1 MKVGIMVKIERF
13 EGYSTMV
20 EELEGMKFII
30 NLPVY
35 WKIDEDSMKNEK
47 WNLPVKLLEKVV
59 ALIKEGRLRPEEGEI
74 FEKEDGETLVYGTK
88 LTGFILLK
96 PVLQGIDGNSLQI
109 IPLYKEEISFA
120 RRMGWR
126 RLRNMFKYLT
136 PEELSFISPDRY
148 NIITDID
155 GRRNCF

>member
-1 MKVGIMVKIERF
+1 MVKIESLENYF
-13 EGYSTMV
+13 AIT

-30 NLPVY
+30 NLPSY
-35 WKIDEDSMKNEK
+35 WKIDENSMKNEK

-59 ALIKEGRLRPEEGEI
+59 ALIKEGRLMPEEGEI
-74 FEKEDGETLVYGTK
+74 FEKEDGEMLVYATK

>member
-1 MKVGIMVKIERF
+1 MVKIERF
-13 EGYSTMV
+13 EDYSTMV

-136 PEELSFISPDRY
+136 PEELNFISSDRY

>member
-1 MKVGIMVKIERF
+1 MVKIERF

-35 WKIDEDSMKNEK
+35 GKIDEDSMKNEK
-47 WNLPVKLLEKVV
+47 WNLSERLLEKVA

-136 PEELSFISPDRY
+136 PEELNFISPDRY

-155 GRRNCF
+155 GRKNCF

>member
-1 MKVGIMVKIERF
+1 MVKIESLENYF
-13 EGYSTMV
+13 AIT

-30 NLPVY
+30 NLPSY
-35 WKIDEDSMKNEK
+35 WKIDENSMKNEK
-47 WNLPVKLLEKVV
+47 WNLPVRLLEKVV

-88 LTGFILLK
+88 LTGFILFK

>member
-59 ALIKEGRLRPEEGEI
+59 ALIKEGRLIPEEGEI

-96 PVLQGIDGNSLQI
+96 PVLQEIDGNSLQI

>member
-1 MKVGIMVKIERF
+1 MKVGIMVKIESLENYF
-13 EGYSTMV
+13 AIT

-30 NLPVY
+30 NLPSY
-35 WKIDEDSMKNEK
+35 WKIDENSMKNEK
-47 WNLPVKLLEKVV
+47 WNLPVRLLEKVV
-59 ALIKEGRLRPEEGEI
+59 ALVKEGRLRAEEGEI
-74 FEKEDGETLVYGTK
+74 FKKEDGEMLIYATK

-136 PEELSFISPDRY
+136 PEELNFISPDRY

-155 GRRNCF
+155 GRKNCF

>member
-13 EGYSTMV
+13 GDYSTMV

-35 WKIDEDSMKNEK
+35 WKSDEDSMKNEK

>member
-1 MKVGIMVKIERF
+1 MKAGIMIKIEKYENCSTIVEKNGKMRF
-13 EGYSTMV
+13 
-20 EELEGMKFII
+20 LI
-30 NLPVY
+30 NLPSDC
-35 WKIDEDSMKNEK
+35 KLDEGCLRDNE
-47 WNLPVKLLEKVV
+47 WNWSVKLLQEIWE
-59 ALIKEGRLRPEEGEI
+59 LIKAGKIKAEEGSI
-74 FEKEDGETLVYGTK
+74 FEKEAGETLGFGTK

-96 PVLQGIDGNSLQI
+96 PVLKDIDSNSLQL

-136 PEELSFISPDRY
+136 KEELNIISNDRY

-155 GRRNCF
+155 GRRNSF

>member
-136 PEELSFISPDRY
+136 PEELNFISPDRY

>member
-35 WKIDEDSMKNEK
+35 GKIDEDSMKNEK
-47 WNLPVKLLEKVV
+47 WNLSERLLEKVA

-136 PEELSFISPDRY
+136 PEELNFISPDRY

>member
-1 MKVGIMVKIERF
+1 MVKIERF
-13 EGYSTMV
+13 EDYFIMV
-20 EELEGMKFII
+20 EEFEGMKFII

-47 WNLPVKLLEKVV
+47 WNLPVRLLEKVV
-59 ALIKEGRLRPEEGEI
+59 ALVKEGRLRPEEGEI

>member
-30 NLPVY
+30 NLPAY
-35 WKIDEDSMKNEK
+35 GKIDEDSMKNEK
-47 WNLPVKLLEKVV
+47 WNLPLRLLEKVL

-136 PEELSFISPDRY
+136 PEELNFISPDRY

>member
-1 MKVGIMVKIERF
+1 MKVGIMVKIESLENYF
-13 EGYSTMV
+13 AIT

-30 NLPVY
+30 NLPSY
-35 WKIDEDSMKNEK
+35 WKIDENSMKNEK

-59 ALIKEGRLRPEEGEI
+59 ALIKEGRLMPEEGEI
-74 FEKEDGETLVYGTK
+74 FEKEDGESLVYDTK

-109 IPLYKEEISFA
+109 IPLYKEEISFV

-136 PEELSFISPDRY
+136 PEELNFISPDRY

>member
-47 WNLPVKLLEKVV
+47 WNLPLRLLEKVL

-155 GRRNCF
+155 GRKNCF

>member
-13 EGYSTMV
+13 EDYSTMV

-136 PEELSFISPDRY
+136 PEELNFISPDRY

-155 GRRNCF
+155 GRKNCF

>member
-47 WNLPVKLLEKVV
+47 WNLPLRLLEKVL

-74 FEKEDGETLVYGTK
+74 FEKEDGEMLVYGTK

>member
-1 MKVGIMVKIERF
+1 MVKIERF

-47 WNLPVKLLEKVV
+47 WNLLVKLLEKVV

-96 PVLQGIDGNSLQI
+96 PVLQGIDGDSLQI

-120 RRMGWR
+120 RRMGCR

-136 PEELSFISPDRY
+136 PEELNFISPDRY

>member
-47 WNLPVKLLEKVV
+47 WNLLVKLLEKVV

-96 PVLQGIDGNSLQI
+96 PVLQGIDGDSLQI

-120 RRMGWR
+120 RRMGCR

-136 PEELSFISPDRY
+136 PEELNFISPDRY

>member
-1 MKVGIMVKIERF
+1 MKVGIMVKIEKF

-30 NLPVY
+30 NLPAY
-35 WKIDEDSMKNEK
+35 GKIDEDSMKNEK
-47 WNLPVKLLEKVV
+47 WNLPLRLLEKVV
-59 ALIKEGRLRPEEGEI
+59 ALIKEGGLRPEEGEI

-96 PVLQGIDGNSLQI
+96 PMLQGIDGNSLQI

-136 PEELSFISPDRY
+136 PEELNFISPDRY

>member
-74 FEKEDGETLVYGTK
+74 FEKENGETLVYGTK

-96 PVLQGIDGNSLQI
+96 PVLQGIDGDSLQI

-155 GRRNCF
+155 GRRNCL

>member
-1 MKVGIMVKIERF
+1 MVKIERF

-35 WKIDEDSMKNEK
+35 GKIDEDSMKNEK
-47 WNLPVKLLEKVV
+47 WNLSERLLEKVV

-96 PVLQGIDGNSLQI
+96 PVLQGIDGNSIQI

-136 PEELSFISPDRY
+136 PEELNFISPDRY

>member
-35 WKIDEDSMKNEK
+35 GKIDEDSMKNEK
-47 WNLPVKLLEKVV
+47 WNLSERLLEKVA
-59 ALIKEGRLRPEEGEI
+59 ALIKEGRLRQEEGEI

-136 PEELSFISPDRY
+136 PEELNFISPDRY

-155 GRRNCF
+155 GRKNCF

>member
-35 WKIDEDSMKNEK
+35 WKIDENSMKNEK
-47 WNLPVKLLEKVV
+47 WSWPLRLLEKMV
-59 ALIKEGRLRPEEGEI
+59 IMINEGRLRAEEGEI
-74 FEKEDGETLVYGTK
+74 FEKEDGEMLAYGTK

-136 PEELSFISPDRY
+136 PEELNFISPDRY

-155 GRRNCF
+155 GRKNCF

>member
-1 MKVGIMVKIERF
+1 MVKIESLENYF
-13 EGYSTMV
+13 AIT

-30 NLPVY
+30 NLPSY
-35 WKIDEDSMKNEK
+35 WKIDENSMKNEK
-47 WNLPVKLLEKVV
+47 WNLPVRLLEKVV
-59 ALIKEGRLRPEEGEI
+59 ALVKEGRLRAEEGEI
-74 FEKEDGETLVYGTK
+74 FEKEDGEMLVYGTK

-96 PVLQGIDGNSLQI
+96 PVLQGIDGNSLQL

-136 PEELSFISPDRY
+136 PEELNFISPDRY

-155 GRRNCF
+155 SRRNCF

>member
-1 MKVGIMVKIERF
+1 MVKIERF
-13 EGYSTMV
+13 EDYSIMV
-20 EELEGMKFII
+20 EEFEGMKFII

-47 WNLPVKLLEKVV
+47 WNLPVRLLEKMV
-59 ALIKEGRLRPEEGEI
+59 IMINEGRLRAEEGEI
-74 FEKEDGETLVYGTK
+74 FEKEDGEMLVYGTK

-96 PVLQGIDGNSLQI
+96 PALQGIDGNSLQI

-136 PEELSFISPDRY
+136 PEELNFISPDRY

>member
-35 WKIDEDSMKNEK
+35 WKIDEDSVKNEK
-47 WNLPVKLLEKVV
+47 WNLPLRLLEKVL

-74 FEKEDGETLVYGTK
+74 FEKEDGEMLVYGTK

-109 IPLYKEEISFA
+109 IPLYKQEISFV
-120 RRMGWR
+120 RRMRWR

>member
-13 EGYSTMV
+13 GDYSTMV

>member
-136 PEELSFISPDRY
+136 PEELRFISPDRY

-155 GRRNCF
+155 GRRNYF

>member
-20 EELEGMKFII
+20 EELGGMKFII

>member
-74 FEKEDGETLVYGTK
+74 FGKEDGETLVYGTK

>member
-13 EGYSTMV
+13 EDYSTMV

>member
-1 MKVGIMVKIERF
+1 MVKIERF

-96 PVLQGIDGNSLQI
+96 PVLQGIDGNRLQI

-136 PEELSFISPDRY
+136 PEELNFISPDRY

>member
-13 EGYSTMV
+13 EDYSTMV

-74 FEKEDGETLVYGTK
+74 FGKEDGETLVYGTK

>member
-1 MKVGIMVKIERF
+1 MVKIERF
-13 EGYSTMV
+13 EDYSIMV
-20 EELEGMKFII
+20 EEFEGMKFII

-47 WNLPVKLLEKVV
+47 WNLPVRLLEKVV

-96 PVLQGIDGNSLQI
+96 PALQWIDGNSLQI

-136 PEELSFISPDRY
+136 PEELNFISPDRY

-155 GRRNCF
+155 GRKNCFW